1 LMKKTALW
9 AGFLI
14 LLLVLLLCTPAG
26 AEQPTSWNI
35 DPWGD
40 NLHDLSL
47 GQHYTFNN
55 RRISLS
61 QISLN
66 VSIPNSSSK
75 TVHVPMD
82 NAYYEIA
89 DDVILIRETDGNR
102 FNGRLAIGTG
112 ITLGSGIVVNAGSNT
127 LAKGSKVLILEKNG
141 GLHALSAG
149 EGTTSSKLVTGEK
162 LNIMHCFKDVQL
174 QNSSNSKDGWE
185 IPISF
190 AGISF
195 LDGSGYVSAGENAK
209 LKIKIDYSSGWDGAV
224 YKSKL
229 KEFSVGIEFPNLT
242 IHIERYMT
250 WFSVE
255 LPLAKIEMPLEYGF
269 SIDLAP
275 TLSLEGAGKGDT
287 VLSLSAKEG
296 FGITIDY
303 GVYPTDGHWIHK
315 DPEIKLVSADMEGEI
330 YYGLSWGPGI
340 TWMDIGGAACVY
352 KFGVVMK
359 GDRTNNDFDPNNP
372 DDKDW
377 HVCGKDKCLEGS
389 VFSRYG
395 PLSIVLTILG
405 HGAVTI
411 KKITEETD
419 EDPVAEYYIS
429 KTFGD
434 KSMSSS
440 CPHWAYRL
448 NVQVEDQ
455 DGNPVPNVNVS
466 YKNVPEHYEKYASAT
481 TDKHGQAVLCT
492 ATGEIEVIAMVADP
506 DNPFRPIMARRTI
519 KKKDKAE
526 TITLQLDLPTKHVY
540 FKSSESGEI
549 TNWPADIDFRPICSQ
564 NVRLPHTLPKKPGR
578 QFLGW
583 NTAQDGSG
591 ISYAPGTKLTLLDDL
606 TLWAQWTIPGN
617 NWFIVYFASGGTKA
631 PMPQVIPRGQDAVL
645 STEQPESEYMIFRG
659 WSPSLRKREP
669 LYQPGDTLKFDN
681 QRILIILYA
690 VWDISPI
697 SLPIHI
703 SFDSSGLKA
712 ASLPEDVWLDEHSWI
727 LLEPAEP
734 PIDSIWS
741 FVGWSKDPNATTP
754 EYKAGR
760 YYYFSRNTVLY
771 AVWKAHYK
779 VIQGA
784 GSVWVQG
791 SGATQ
796 RFVANGNIA
805 YFTELQIDGERFMD
819 GVEISSGSTVA
830 DIRYWAMEK
839 LSIGEHTVTFV
850 YKDGEASA
858 KFTVKQK
865 IPQTGDAGHP
875 ILWVSLVLLGF
886 AGLIPA
892 IPLCKAGKG
901 FSTPRGRKT

>member
-1 LMKKTALW
+1 
-9 AGFLI
+9 
-14 LLLVLLLCTPAG
+14 
-26 AEQPTSWNI
+26 
-35 DPWGD
+35 
-40 NLHDLSL
+40 
-47 GQHYTFNN
+47 
-55 RRISLS
+55 
-61 QISLN
+61 
-66 VSIPNSSSK
+66 
-75 TVHVPMD
+75 
-82 NAYYEIA
+82 
-89 DDVILIRETDGNR
+89 
-102 FNGRLAIGTG
+102 
-112 ITLGSGIVVNAGSNT
+112 
-127 LAKGSKVLILEKNG
+127 
-141 GLHALSAG
+141 
-149 EGTTSSKLVTGEK
+149 
-162 LNIMHCFKDVQL
+162 
-174 QNSSNSKDGWE
+174 
-185 IPISF
+185 
-190 AGISF
+190 
-195 LDGSGYVSAGENAK
+195 
-209 LKIKIDYSSGWDGAV
+209 
-224 YKSKL
+224 
-229 KEFSVGIEFPNLT
+229 
-242 IHIERYMT
+242 
-250 WFSVE
+250 
-255 LPLAKIEMPLEYGF
+255 
-269 SIDLAP
+269 
-275 TLSLEGAGKGDT
+275 
-287 VLSLSAKEG
+287 
-296 FGITIDY
+296 
-303 GVYPTDGHWIHK
+303 
-315 DPEIKLVSADMEGEI
+315 
-330 YYGLSWGPGI
+330 
-340 TWMDIGGAACVY
+340 
-352 KFGVVMK
+352 
-359 GDRTNNDFDPNNP
+359 
-372 DDKDW
+372 
-377 HVCGKDKCLEGS
+377 
-389 VFSRYG
+389 
-395 PLSIVLTILG
+395 
-405 HGAVTI
+405 
-411 KKITEETD
+411 
-419 EDPVAEYYIS
+419 
-429 KTFGD
+429 
-434 KSMSSS
+434 
-440 CPHWAYRL
+440 
-448 NVQVEDQ
+448 
-455 DGNPVPNVNVS
+455 
-466 YKNVPEHYEKYASAT
+466 
-481 TDKHGQAVLCT
+481 
-492 ATGEIEVIAMVADP
+492 
-506 DNPFRPIMARRTI
+506 
-519 KKKDKAE
+519 
-526 TITLQLDLPTKHVY
+526 
-540 FKSSESGEI
+540 
-549 TNWPADIDFRPICSQ
+549 
-564 NVRLPHTLPKKPGR
+564 VRLPHTLPKKPGR